1 MKASHVTLVVP
12 QRARRRRR
20 AAKLLRVEGQDA
32 KAEGPCGRSFV
43 KFYSLIIATHQQI
56 HQTAVPVA
64 AAADQMTIINHASVD
79 CGAQVLE
86 WNPEAKH
93 VREILESDEDGYML
107 NDCSA
112 KNKFITIELCD
123 DIIINTIHFANLEL
137 FSSMI
142 TEIRLSISD
151 R

>member
-1 MKASHVTLVVP
+1 MN
-12 QRARRRRR
+12 
-20 AAKLLRVEGQDA
+20 
-32 KAEGPCGRSFV
+32 
-43 KFYSLIIATHQQI
+43 
-56 HQTAVPVA
+56 
-64 AAADQMTIINHASVD
+64 IINQASVD